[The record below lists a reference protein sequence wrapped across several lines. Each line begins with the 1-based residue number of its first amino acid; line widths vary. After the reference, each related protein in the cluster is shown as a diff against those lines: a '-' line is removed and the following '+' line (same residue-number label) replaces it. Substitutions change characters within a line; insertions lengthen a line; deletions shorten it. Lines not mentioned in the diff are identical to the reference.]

1 MNVLLRARFCAFSLL
16 LMFGYAQAL
25 HAESSPMLEAELQP
39 LKNAFAGD
47 VAQVRAAISKLEWS
61 GISDPEI
68 FDVAA
73 ERLEANYKAQLPAEI
88 ELNSW
93 LAKGLALSGNPKYQ
107 PLFDKILAMQTR
119 KRKLR
124 KHVEIAS
131 QRLAVNQ
138 SWNPVIAKD
147 NHLAQSQAELDK
159 LRIKNMLNAS
169 LPDLVSTGS
178 RLVYN
183 HHKTDVELMD
193 EVHEILAA
201 QYKSS
206 TNPEHLDA
214 MAWMCRTLG
223 ESGNG
228 KYKGTLERIAKDNAA
243 HKKVRKYA
251 EKYADYL

>member
-1 MNVLLRARFCAFSLL
+1 MNILRRARLCAFSLL
-16 LMFGYAQAL
+16 FIFGYAQAL
-25 HAESSPMLEAELQP
+25 HAESSPVLEAELQP

-47 VAQVRAAISKLEWS
+47 VAQVRAAIIKLEWT
-61 GISDPEI
+61 GISHPEI

-73 ERLEANYKAQLPAEI
+73 ERLEANYKAQLPAAI

-107 PLFDKILAMQTR
+107 PLFDKILAMKTR

-124 KHVEIAS
+124 GHVETAS

-138 SWNPVIAKD
+138 IWNPVIAQN
-147 NHLAQSQAELDK
+147 NHLAQSQTELDK
-159 LRIKNMLNAS
+159 LRIKNMLHTS
-169 LPDLVSTGS
+169 LPDLVSAGT

-183 HHKTDVELMD
+183 RHKTDVELMD
-193 EVHEILAA
+193 EVHGILSA
-201 QYKSS
+201 QYKNS

-223 ESGNG
+223 ESGNS
-228 KYKGTLERIAKDNAA
+228 KYRGTLEQIAKDNAT

>member
-1 MNVLLRARFCAFSLL
+1 MNTLHRARLWAFFLL
-16 LMFGYAQAL
+16 LIFGYAQAL
-25 HAESSPMLEAELQP
+25 HAESSPVLEAELQP

-47 VAQVRAAISKLEWS
+47 IAQVRAAISKLEWT

-73 ERLEANYKAQLPAEI
+73 ERLEANYTAQSSAAI

-107 PLFDKILAMQTR
+107 PLFDKVLAMKTR

-124 KHVEIAS
+124 GHVEIAS

-138 SWNPVIAKD
+138 IWNPVITKD
-147 NHLAQSQAELDK
+147 NHLAQSQAELDR
-159 LRIKNMLNAS
+159 LRIRNMLHAN
-169 LPDLVSTGS
+169 LPDLVSAGT

-193 EVHEILAA
+193 EVHKILAA
-201 QYKSS
+201 QYKNS

-214 MAWMCRTLG
+214 MAW
-223 ESGNG
+223 
-228 KYKGTLERIAKDNAA
+228 
-243 HKKVRKYA
+243 
-251 EKYADYL
+251 